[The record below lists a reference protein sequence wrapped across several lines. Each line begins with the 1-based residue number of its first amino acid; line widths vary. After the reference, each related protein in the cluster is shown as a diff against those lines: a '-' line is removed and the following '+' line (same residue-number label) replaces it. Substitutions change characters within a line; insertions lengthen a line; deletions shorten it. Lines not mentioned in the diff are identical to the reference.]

1 MALVHLG
8 AGHMIPA
15 KDIVLIADLESTT
28 YSKKTREFLEVAE
41 EEGFITDF
49 SEGNPKSFVVT
60 DETIYYSMISS
71 STLSKRV
78 NFAYNLNRDY

>member
-1 MALVHLG
+1 LLHLG
-8 AGHMIPA
+8 AGYIIPA
-15 KDIVLIADLESTT
+15 KDVVLIADFESTT
-28 YSKKTREFLEVAE
+28 HSKKTREFLEVAE

-49 SEGNPKSFVVT
+49 SEGNPKSFIVT

-78 NFAYNLNRDY
+78 NFAYNLNRDE